1 MLDRE
6 ALFQM
11 LARKE
16 WNEIA
21 KVMYKNSKLLGSD
34 PIIQQAIRL
43 FESEFFSETE
53 CLDPREKLRVYEY
66 PGLIIDIRKHAFSE
80 SFVERFI
87 DEKLKL
93 LRAINSDSL
102 LSYAASHQERP
113 LAREI
118 IQYIQTKAPEIIA
131 DARRENVSIKSTH
144 TTNSKSKTINL
155 FKSKQEQNFFEA
167 VREAFPT
174 YHPYPNVSVSCI
186 LDFDAVKA
194 QLSQPERDYF
204 FRAIVDCVVF
214 DTKDGYEPKFFIEL
228 DSNLHDKARA
238 KENDRMKDAI
248 FNAANVKL
256 IRIRAHHGNET
267 TVQKFKQLILEIMR
281 SL

>member
-11 LARKE
+11 LVRKE
-16 WNEIA
+16 WDAIA
-21 KVMYKNSKLLGSD
+21 KVMFKNAKLLGSD

-43 FESEFFSETE
+43 FESEFFTETE
-53 CLDPREKLRVYEY
+53 SLEPRERLRVFEY
-66 PGLIIDIRKHAFSE
+66 PGLIIELNTHAFSE
-80 SFVERFI
+80 VFVGRFI
-87 DEKLKL
+87 DEKLKQ
-93 LRAINSDSL
+93 LRAVNSDIL

-113 LAREI
+113 LAREVI
-118 IQYIQTKAPEIIA
+118 NEIQSKKPEVIA
-131 DARRENVSIKSTH
+131 DARREKVSIKSTS
-144 TTNSKSKTINL
+144 TTDGESRTINL

-174 YHPYPNVSVSCI
+174 YHPYPNISVSCV
-186 LDFDAVKA
+186 LGFDAIKT
-194 QLSQPERDYF
+194 QLSQTERDYF

-214 DTKDGYEPKFFIEL
+214 DTKNGYEPKFFIEL
-228 DSNLHDKARA
+228 DSHFHDEARA

-256 IRIRAHHGNET
+256 IRIRAHHESET
-267 TVQKFKQLILEIMR
+267 TVQRFKQLVLEVMR
-281 SL
+281 GL